1 MKRAI
6 DTVLHAVSLLL
17 IASTILILIAPLAM
31 AFLMSLDARPYL
43 GPFPPPALS
52 LRWYTDF
59 FSDDYFIKGLKTSLI
74 VATGTTFV
82 SVVAGVPAALALDRY
97 EFPGKPV
104 VTGLILSP
112 LLIPGVVVGFS
123 LLLLF
128 SAFDLLNGYGRLIA
142 GHAILTLPYVV
153 RSSLATLA
161 GIKTSLI
168 EAAIILGATER
179 QAFWDITLPLART
192 GIVTGAIFAFAF
204 SLDDVAISMFLTDP
218 HTYTLPV
225 AMVSAMRAQF
235 NMTISA
241 AAVLMMIISAGLLLL
256 MGRAVG
262 FDRIIGKGVYGAR

>member
-1 MKRAI
+1 M
-6 DTVLHAVSLLL
+6 
-17 IASTILILIAPLAM
+17 
-31 AFLMSLDARPYL
+31 
-43 GPFPPPALS
+43 
-52 LRWYTDF
+52 
-59 FSDDYFIKGLKTSLI
+59 
-74 VATGTTFV
+74 
-82 SVVAGVPAALALDRY
+82 
-97 EFPGKPV
+97 
-104 VTGLILSP
+104 
-112 LLIPGVVVGFS
+112 
-123 LLLLF
+123 
-128 SAFDLLNGYGRLIA
+128 
-142 GHAILTLPYVV
+142 
-153 RSSLATLA
+153 ATLA